1 MVRYQWRVGLLT
13 DPYFNPFLL
22 LTPPPLYTRRLAAD
36 RGIQAVMARY
46 QWRVGLLSELPPQG
60 KVGISP
66 VCVLGLNVNRGQ
78 EIKLRLRTDDL
89 RGFRKYDKIRET
101 LIHEL
106 AHMVSVLW
114 AWDFW
119 HGRVRETFNC
129 GFHRNLLGAWLCWRE
144 GLRADS

>member
-1 MVRYQWRVGLLT
+1 
-13 DPYFNPFLL
+13 
-22 LTPPPLYTRRLAAD
+22 
-36 RGIQAVMARY
+36 MARY

-106 AHMVSVLW
+106 AHMVGVLR
-114 AWDFW
+114 AWDGW
-119 HGRVRETFNC
+119 ERETCCIRRGNMQLWLAVESVASLAAPEGGTQN
-129 GFHRNLLGAWLCWRE
+129 GFVGDFERSIEELYVQPSNMSHIL
-144 GLRADS
+144 